1 MEMGWVGRRY
11 RMWNSSQVD
20 GGLGN
25 GIQSVKQIKNKI
37 KFKKKEKEKNER
49 T

>member
-1 MEMGWVGRRY
+1 MELGLVGRRY

-20 GGLGN
+20 GGLEN

-37 KFKKKEKEKNER
+37 KFKKRKREK
-49 T
+49 